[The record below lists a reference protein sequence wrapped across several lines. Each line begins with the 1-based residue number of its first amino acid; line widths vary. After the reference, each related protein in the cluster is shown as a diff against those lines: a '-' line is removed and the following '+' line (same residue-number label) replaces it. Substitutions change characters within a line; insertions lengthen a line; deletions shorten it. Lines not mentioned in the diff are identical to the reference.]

1 MAVTYIAKIGELRI
15 QKTKKKKYF
24 QQDRNW
30 ETFDKNNLQVYR
42 KYTGWSISVQISKYL
57 CY

>member
-24 QQDRNW
+24 QEDRNW

-42 KYTGWSISVQISKYL
+42 KYTGWSI
-57 CY
+57 